1 MAAKDNKTF
10 LMNLIHDLKTP
21 LRAQNVVTNLLVN
34 KHFGELSD
42 KQIYILNELLNSNVF
57 MLNMVENFLLKYR
70 DNTNKI
76 VLFKINFDLAT
87 LMEECISMVEC
98 LAKEK
103 NISIEK
109 HLENIIINA
118 DYQYLKRVILNLLTN
133 SINYNKNSG
142 KIIITAK
149 ELKKNIKIVI
159 KDTGFGMNEKTL
171 EKYFKSKKCDKS
183 YNGLGINI
191 VKKIV
196 DEHRGKIEITSK
208 ENEGTTISI
217 ILPKQ

>member
-42 KQIYILNELLNSNVF
+42 KQLYILNELLNSNVF

-103 NISIEK
+103 NISVEK
-109 HLENIIINA
+109 HLEN
-118 DYQYLKRVILNLLTN
+118 
-133 SINYNKNSG
+133 
-142 KIIITAK
+142 
-149 ELKKNIKIVI
+149 
-159 KDTGFGMNEKTL
+159 M
-171 EKYFKSKKCDKS
+171 
-183 YNGLGINI
+183 
-191 VKKIV
+191 
-196 DEHRGKIEITSK
+196 
-208 ENEGTTISI
+208 
-217 ILPKQ
+217 